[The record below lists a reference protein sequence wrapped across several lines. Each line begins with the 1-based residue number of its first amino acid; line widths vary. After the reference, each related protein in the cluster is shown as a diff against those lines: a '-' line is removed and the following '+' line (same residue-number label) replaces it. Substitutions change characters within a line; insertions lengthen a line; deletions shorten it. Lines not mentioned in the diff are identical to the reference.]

1 MTLYEFA
8 LLQVHKGVSGAIDS
22 QRRRKKGKT
31 LRQISAAPITKRLS
45 GSNPQGLAFNT
56 SPNLSKRKCVNCA

>member
-31 LRQISAAPITKRLS
+31 LRQISAAPITKRLWQQPPRS
-45 GSNPQGLAFNT
+45 GL
-56 SPNLSKRKCVNCA
+56 